1 MSYHSDKDVPTE
13 LSKVRKNGQGP
24 PDFSL
29 RWFPKLSENCSTY
42 RNNGVKFFGTSNASL
57 FRQIQS
63 IEVTGPG
70 GGRYHDGSKRVSP
83 ERRLCSDGK
92 HPAQR
97 NDCRREGR
105 LLEYDPVN
113 GFFKGL
119 LIMLPCSILLWVIAI
134 WGVRSLI
141 Y

>member
-1 MSYHSDKDVPTE
+1 MMVLNECHQNDDCVPMENTQPNRKIRLVDPDV
-13 LSKVRKNGQGP
+13 GM
-24 PDFSL
+24 D
-29 RWFPKLSENCSTY
+29 
-42 RNNGVKFFGTSNASL
+42 
-57 FRQIQS
+57 
-63 IEVTGPG
+63 
-70 GGRYHDGSKRVSP
+70 
-83 ERRLCSDGK
+83 
-92 HPAQR
+92 PAQR

-134 WGVRSLI
+134 WGVRSLV

>member
-1 MSYHSDKDVPTE
+1 MMVLNESQQNYERVPIESTQPNRKIRLVDPDVGMDPT
-13 LSKVRKNGQGP
+13 
-24 PDFSL
+24 
-29 RWFPKLSENCSTY
+29 
-42 RNNGVKFFGTSNASL
+42 
-57 FRQIQS
+57 
-63 IEVTGPG
+63 
-70 GGRYHDGSKRVSP
+70 
-83 ERRLCSDGK
+83 
-92 HPAQR
+92 QR